1 MRSWPS
7 YLAVRG
13 RLYDRSVTI
22 EARLRF
28 TLPYPAGMPAVVIS
42 FVDGEVLH
50 AEIPELTFEMPVIEA
65 EVRGVE
71 PNNQRAILPLTAIT
85 QIVVGSPE
93 PPPGNDVLEG
103 WDRAAFHFLDGQ
115 VLRASIAPQALL
127 GRHGGI
133 WKVFPPD
140 GVEVTTLAIPY
151 CALKAVFHVRQ
162 WDSRPR
168 SERCDDG
175 DRIDTVTRVLAERER
190 HLEELSTPEQRR
202 PLMSRIG
209 RRRAP

>member
-1 MRSWPS
+1 M
-7 YLAVRG
+7 
-13 RLYDRSVTI
+13 
-22 EARLRF
+22 EARWRA

-50 AEIPELTFEMPVIEA
+50 AEIPELTFDMPVIEA

-85 QIVVGSPE
+85 QIVVGDAE
-93 PPPGNDVLEG
+93 PPPPQDVVEG
-103 WDRAAFHFLDGQ
+103 WDRAVFHFIDGQ
-115 VLRASIAPQALL
+115 VLRASIAPEALL

-133 WKVFPPD
+133 WRVVVP
-140 GVEVTTLAIPY
+140 GGTELTTLAIPY
-151 CALKAVFHVRQ
+151 CALKAVFNVRQ
-162 WDSRPR
+162 WDSRPLG
-168 SERCDDG
+168 ERGDG
-175 DRIDTVTRVLAERER
+175 ERIDTVTRVLAERER
-190 HLEELSTPEQRR
+190 HLEELATPEQRR

>member
-1 MRSWPS
+1 MS
-7 YLAVRG
+7 
-13 RLYDRSVTI
+13 
-22 EARLRF
+22 
-28 TLPYPAGMPAVVIS
+28 AVVIS
-42 FVDGEVLH
+42 FIDGEVLH

-85 QIVVGSPE
+85 QIVVGTPE
-93 PPPGNDVLEG
+93 PPPAEDVIEG
-103 WDRAAFHFLDGQ
+103 WDKAVFHFLDGQ

-133 WKVFPPD
+133 WKVLPP
-140 GVEVTTLAIPY
+140 GGTEVTTLAIPY
-151 CALKAVFHVRQ
+151 CALKGVFHVRQ
-162 WDSRPR
+162 WDSRAL
-168 SERCDDG
+168 SERADVDH
-175 DRIDTVTRVLAERER
+175 IDVVTRALAERER

-209 RRRAP
+209 RRRTP

>member
-1 MRSWPS
+1 MP
-7 YLAVRG
+7 Y
-13 RLYDRSVTI
+13 I
-22 EARLRF
+22 ARV
-28 TLPYPAGMPAVVIS
+28 PAVVIS

-93 PPPGNDVLEG
+93 PAPADDVVAG

-115 VLRASIAPQALL
+115 VLRASIAPDALL

-133 WKVFPPD
+133 WKVFPPG
-140 GVEVTTLAIPY
+140 GVELTTLAIPY
-151 CALKAVFHVRQ
+151 CALKGVFHVRQ
-162 WDSRPR
+162 WDSRPL
-168 SERCDDG
+168 SERGDG
-175 DRIDTVTRVLAERER
+175 ERIDTVTRVLAERER

>member
-1 MRSWPS
+1 LRSK
-7 YLAVRG
+7 
-13 RLYDRSVTI
+13 
-22 EARLRF
+22 
-28 TLPYPAGMPAVVIS
+28 LPYPAGMPAVVIS

-50 AEIPELTFEMPVIEA
+50 AEIPELTFDMPVIEA

-85 QIVVGSPE
+85 QIVVGKPE
-93 PPPGNDVLEG
+93 APPAENVVDG
-103 WDRAAFHFLDGQ
+103 WDKAVFHFLDGQ
-115 VLRASIAPQALL
+115 VLRASIAPDALL

-133 WKVFPPD
+133 WKVLPIGSD
-140 GVEVTTLAIPY
+140 EVTTLAIPY
-151 CALKAVFHVRQ
+151 CALKGVFHVRQ
-162 WDSRPR
+162 WDSRPLADR
-168 SERCDDG
+168 GDS

-209 RRRAP
+209 RRRGA

>member
-1 MRSWPS
+1 
-7 YLAVRG
+7 
-13 RLYDRSVTI
+13 
-22 EARLRF
+22 
-28 TLPYPAGMPAVVIS
+28 MPAVVIS

-50 AEIPELTFEMPVIEA
+50 AEIPEITFDMPVIEA

-85 QIVVGSPE
+85 QMVVGDPE
-93 PPPGNDVLEG
+93 PPPADSVVEG
-103 WDRAAFHFLDGQ
+103 WDRAVFHFIDGQ
-115 VLRASIAPQALL
+115 VLRASIAPQSLL

-133 WKVFPPD
+133 WRVFVP
-140 GVEVTTLAIPY
+140 GATELTTLAIPY

-162 WDSRPR
+162 WDSRPL
-168 SERCDDG
+168 SERG
-175 DRIDTVTRVLAERER
+175 NGEHLDTVTRVLAERER
-190 HLEELSTPEQRR
+190 HLEELTTPEQRR

>member
-1 MRSWPS
+1 
-7 YLAVRG
+7 
-13 RLYDRSVTI
+13 
-22 EARLRF
+22 
-28 TLPYPAGMPAVVIS
+28 MPAVVIS

-85 QIVVGSPE
+85 QIVVGGPE
-93 PPPGNDVLEG
+93 PAPAPDVLEG
-103 WDRAAFHFLDGQ
+103 WDRAAFHFIDGQ
-115 VLRASIAPQALL
+115 VLRASIAPEALL
-127 GRHGGI
+127 GLHGGI
-133 WKVFPPD
+133 WKVFPPG

-151 CALKAVFHVRQ
+151 SALKAVYHVRQ
-162 WDSRPR
+162 WDSRSL
-168 SERCDDG
+168 SERGDP

-209 RRRAP
+209 RRRTP